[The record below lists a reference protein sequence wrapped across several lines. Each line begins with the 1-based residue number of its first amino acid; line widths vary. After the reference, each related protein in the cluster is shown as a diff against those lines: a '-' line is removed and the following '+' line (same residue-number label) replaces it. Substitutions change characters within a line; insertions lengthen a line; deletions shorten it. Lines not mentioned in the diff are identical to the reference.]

1 MIAAEIEPEGTRAQ
15 RRPPP
20 FDLKGTMAPLT
31 VLRLRTTDLPLVER
45 QLRVKIA
52 QLPQMFLDAPVLLD
66 LGLLGAAAATLDFG
80 ELLGRLRSCKL
91 VPVAIT
97 DSAGDEV
104 RARAVAAGLGIL
116 APPAAR

>member
-1 MIAAEIEPEGTRAQ
+1 MTAAEVEPGAQ
-15 RRPPP
+15 SLSRRQPP

-31 VLRLRTTDLPLVER
+31 VLRLRTVDLALVER

-66 LGLLGAAAATLDFG
+66 LGVLGETGAALDFA

-91 VPVAIT
+91 VPVAVSNI
-97 DSAGDEV
+97 SDEL
-104 RARAVAAGLGIL
+104 RPRAVAAGL
-116 APPAAR
+116 

>member
-1 MIAAEIEPEGTRAQ
+1 MTAAEVEPGAQ
-15 RRPPP
+15 SLSRRQPP

-31 VLRLRTTDLPLVER
+31 VLRLRTLDLALVER

-66 LGLLGAAAATLDFG
+66 LGLLGANGAALDFG

-91 VPVAIT
+91 VPVAIANAT
-97 DSAGDEV
+97 DDL
-104 RARAVAAGLGIL
+104 RARAV
-116 APPAAR
+116 